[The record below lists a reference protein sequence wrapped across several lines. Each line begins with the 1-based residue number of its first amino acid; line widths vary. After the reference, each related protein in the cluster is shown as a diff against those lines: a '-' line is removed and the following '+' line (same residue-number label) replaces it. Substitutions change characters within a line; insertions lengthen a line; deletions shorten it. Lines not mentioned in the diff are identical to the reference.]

1 MPEEIERESGS
12 VLAAA
17 ASVIGKAYDVV
28 LDGGSVES
36 TFKHGLDELGHSL
49 YPTAPHY
56 PGFYGG
62 PPSDGTGM
70 WAENAASQP
79 SPSEIAQVEQPQG
92 SVYGESREVAPLPS
106 PSEIAN
112 DPLPQQPEQ
121 EQGNVHGQEMGR
133 EM

>member
-12 VLAAA
+12 VLAAV

-28 LDGGSVES
+28 LDGGAVEAR
-36 TFKHGLDELGHSL
+36 FNHGLDELGHTL

-56 PGFYGG
+56 PSYYGG
-62 PPSDGTGM
+62 PPSDGM
-70 WAENAASQP
+70 AAENAAMP
-79 SPSEIAQVEQPQG
+79 SPSEIAQAEQPQG
-92 SVYGESREVAPLPS
+92 SVHGESHEAAPLPS